1 MNEDVKIVEELGEE
15 SEKKGIITRS
25 IRADAET
32 FERIKEISKQFPN
45 QAEALKQLVNLYEL
59 DSARAAN
66 PGSADMLDAFRNH
79 LDGIQKAFIYSL
91 ELKESAE
98 EIAQKAVASKMELK
112 DKTIAGLQEDKEAQ
126 KAEIDRL
133 KAEIKAKTES
143 EANLAE
149 RVENAENAAKK
160 AEIALSDKE
169 TIIEMQRSQL
179 ANLEDIKKAAVED
192 RERAEVLRSDLEGAR
207 IHIDELKRAKEDA
220 DRAKLEL
227 AERLD
232 RENAE
237 HEKAIDALT
246 KNLARDI
253 EVANER
259 AENAKRAAVLEA
271 KEAAFEKFEKK
282 LEAKDEEIARLKAE
296 LVELK
301 FTKEAT
307 QKPKKAEKTEQIS
320 LTDSEEVNF

>member
-59 DSARAAN
+59 DSARAAI

-160 AEIALSDKE
+160 VEIALSDKE
-169 TIIEMQRSQL
+169 TIIEMQKSQIERL
-179 ANLEDIKKAAVED
+179 TVEVAAFATSKETIEALIKESGDFQK
-192 RERAEVLRSDLEGAR
+192 RAEAAE
-207 IHIDELKRAKEDA
+207 
-220 DRAKLEL
+220 RAKLEL
-227 AERLD
+227 ADQLD
-232 RENAE
+232 KANAE
-237 HEKAIDALT
+237 HEKAIDTLT
-246 KNLARDI
+246 KNLARDL

-259 AENAKRAAVLEA
+259 AENAKRAAVLDAQEKAQQKLDSYIA
-271 KEAAFEKFEKK
+271 KIDAKI
-282 LEAKDEEIARLKAE
+282 EAKDEEIARLRAE
-296 LVELK
+296 IMDLK
-301 FTKEAT
+301 LQA
-307 QKPKKAEKTEQIS
+307 PKKAAEKPEK
-320 LTDSEEVNF
+320 EEKSNQVALDIDC